1 MYKFKVNLC
10 NYEKILLL
18 FLFIGLSS
26 ILFAQQ
32 QAEFKV
38 KTFFHCA
45 NGKALI
51 ERELSKIEGIYS
63 VTADLETKV
72 VSITFDEKKQNKE
85 SLIAAIEKIGYYT
98 EFSDKSKKIN
108 KACSHD
114 HDEHH
119 HHDHHE

>member
-1 MYKFKVNLC
+1 MK
-10 NYEKILLL
+10 KIFVSFI
-18 FLFIGLSS
+18 FLALST

-51 ERELSKIEGIYS
+51 ERELSKIDGIYS
-63 VTADLETKV
+63 ATADLESKV
-72 VSITFDEKKQNKE
+72 VTIKFDEKKQNKE
-85 SLIAAIEKIGYYT
+85 SLVAAIEKIGYYT
-98 EFSDKSKKIN
+98 EFSDKNKKIN

-114 HDEHH
+114 HGDHQ
-119 HHDHHE
+119 HDHHE